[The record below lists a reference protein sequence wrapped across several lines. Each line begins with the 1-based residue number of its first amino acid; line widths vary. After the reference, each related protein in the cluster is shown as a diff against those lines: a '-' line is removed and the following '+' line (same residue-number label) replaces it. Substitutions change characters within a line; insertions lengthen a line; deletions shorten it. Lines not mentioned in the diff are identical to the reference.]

1 MQNVFLNSK
10 IAAFSILILFTISL
24 FVTPQN
30 IEAQQENITAQQNV
44 TQLQNATQPLGP
56 GGFTC
61 TLSPDQPSDPVEMKS
76 EYENRMNPAGPAIT
90 TRYIEKEV
98 FECASA
104 VSSIPPPYKADVT
117 ISINLFYR
125 ALDHL
130 NDGPLFLTHICETSP
145 EGNVNS
151 CKSEQIFPSASNV
164 TNCREDPI
172 EYSPEMAIT
181 QFPHNDPQANAI
193 SEDAI
198 IVFAQTHTYKCGP
211 VNPDKIKIV
220 TIFTLFPL
228 RPSFLNENLA
238 TTCIKDISLAKVESC
253 QAKLVRFEG
262 LQNISSTEDAMAQK
276 LK

>member
-1 MQNVFLNSK
+1 MRNDFLSSK
-10 IAAFSILILFTISL
+10 IAIFSIFVLLTIFPFITS
-24 FVTPQN
+24 QE
-30 IEAQQENITAQQNV
+30 IEAQPLNLTAQ
-44 TQLQNATQPLGP
+44 QNATQPLGP
-56 GGFTC
+56 GDFTC
-61 TLSPDQPSDPVEMKS
+61 ILSPDQPSDPVEMKS
-76 EYENRMNPAGPAIT
+76 KYENRMSSFGPVIT

-117 ISINLFYR
+117 ISINLFYG

-130 NDGPLFLTHICETSP
+130 NDGPLFLTHICETSL

-193 SEDAI
+193 SENAI
-198 IVFAQTHTYKCGP
+198 IIFAQ
-211 VNPDKIKIV
+211 
-220 TIFTLFPL
+220 
-228 RPSFLNENLA
+228 
-238 TTCIKDISLAKVESC
+238 
-253 QAKLVRFEG
+253 
-262 LQNISSTEDAMAQK
+262 
-276 LK
+276 